1 MFILLTQILCCQ
13 MRNWRISLLSKG
25 YDFAY
30 FFVFLFFCC
39 QMRNWRISL
48 LRATTMLISSAYG
61 KRVSSKS

>member
-30 FFVFLFFCC
+30 FFVFFVF
-39 QMRNWRISL
+39 L
-48 LRATTMLISSAYG
+48 LSDEELANIAAKGYDYAYFLG
-61 KRVSSKS
+61 VWQTG